1 MSTLDP
7 SSENTAPKPVPSWPA
22 RVRTAVLPVLW
33 LLPIA
38 ALAWVGWHH
47 WQVAQR
53 EVWRGE
59 VPLAFDPQR
68 PDALIESESLKELP
82 RDLLRIPL
90 LRDLLSEDL
99 VFYYE
104 GNADRLGVTGALRR
118 IAYEHRLEFG
128 DQLVSEL
135 LDQPAQLALWRS
147 QDGRLDHALLS
158 LRRGALASALE
169 LLAPVAQRDA
179 QLQQVTNLEIDGQRV
194 PVYRLRFGWQ
204 RALLFAGHGE
214 RLRVLVSP
222 RLVTAHGALDEA
234 FTLLSAALEQDEKA
248 LPARFALNPSSA
260 RHRLVLSADYLALGY
275 GRLLPQ
281 LAGLRFELRGSQ
293 WQSFVA
299 LNEVAPAELDF
310 DALWQA
316 APIGAAA
323 CAAVPVSATTLQS
336 LLRAFERREAL
347 PEALVAR
354 LGGPAALCWYPNSR
368 LLSPLLISRLQP
380 AEQAAERGADTRAN
394 GLDAALAAAFD
405 AYIGNPERE
414 AGGGRWPVRMIEGSA
429 GPRWQRAVAS
439 NFGLLARTE
448 AGDGEPKDS
457 PAFFRVALA
466 RHGEHLLFS
475 LDARLVEQAQ
485 ATLERRYPPL
495 AEQLPRGPVPLYL
508 APAALAQLAEQ
519 EALAGLPMELQPVF
533 HNAAQAHLLPRLQ
546 AAAAHAPL
554 ALRLDEARADTA
566 WSWQAVR
573 WEAL

>member
-1 MSTLDP
+1 MSNPAPAP
-7 SSENTAPKPVPSWPA
+7 SSVEPTSPPGWPA
-22 RVRTAVLPVLW
+22 RLRRAVLPLLW
-33 LLPIA
+33 LLPVA
-38 ALAWVGWHH
+38 ALGWVGWHH
-47 WQVAQR
+47 WQSAQR

-68 PDALIESESLKELP
+68 PDALIESESLAALP
-82 RDLLRIPL
+82 RDLLRVPL
-90 LRDLLSEDL
+90 LRDLLSEDF

-104 GNADRLGVTGALRR
+104 GNADRLGVVGALRR
-118 IAYEHRLEFG
+118 IAYEHRLELG
-128 DQLVSEL
+128 DHVVAEL
-135 LDQPAQLALWRS
+135 LDQPSQLALWRS
-147 QDGRLDHALLS
+147 PDGRLDHALLS

-169 LLAPVAQRDA
+169 LLAPVAQKDA

-222 RLVTAHGALDEA
+222 RLVSAHGDLDEA
-234 FTLLSAALEQDEKA
+234 YAILSAALAQDELA
-248 LPARFALNPSSA
+248 LPARFALHPSSA

-299 LNEVAPAELDF
+299 LNEVSAAELDF
-310 DALWQA
+310 DALWKA

-323 CAAVPVSATTLQS
+323 CAAVPVSADTLQA
-336 LLRAFERREAL
+336 LLRAFERRDAL
-347 PEALVAR
+347 PEALVSR
-354 LGGPAALCWYPNSR
+354 LGGPAAVCWYPNSR

-380 AEQAAERGADTRAN
+380 PPGKAAATATDPAA
-394 GLDAALAAAFD
+394 LDAALATAFET
-405 AYIGNPERE
+405 YIGNPERE
-414 AGGGRWPVRMIEGSA
+414 ASGKRWPVRVLEGA
-429 GPRWQRAVAS
+429 GGPRWQRAVAS
-439 NFGLLARTE
+439 NFGLLPRNE
-448 AGDGEPKDS
+448 AGDGEPKAS

-508 APAALAQLAEQ
+508 APAHLAELAEQ

-533 HNAAQAHLLPRLQ
+533 HNAAQAHLLPKLK
-546 AAAAHAPL
+546 AAAGHAPL
-554 ALRLDEARADTA
+554 ALRLDETRADSA

-573 WEAL
+573 WESL

>member
-1 MSTLDP
+1 MSNPEPAP
-7 SSENTAPKPVPSWPA
+7 SGAVPTSPSGWPA
-22 RVRTAVLPVLW
+22 RLRRAVLPLLW

-38 ALAWVGWHH
+38 ALGWVGWHH

-53 EVWRGE
+53 EVWRGDA
-59 VPLAFDPQR
+59 PLAFDPQR
-68 PDALIESESLKELP
+68 PDALIESESLAALP
-82 RDLLRIPL
+82 RDLLRVPL

-104 GNADRLGVTGALRR
+104 GNADRLGVVGALRR
-118 IAYEHRLEFG
+118 IAYEHTLELG
-128 DQLVSEL
+128 DHLVAEL
-135 LDQPAQLALWRS
+135 LDQPSQLALWRS
-147 QDGRLDHALLS
+147 PDGRLDHALLS
-158 LRRGALASALE
+158 LRRGALARALE
-169 LLAPVAQRDA
+169 LLVPVAQNDA
-179 QLQQVTNLEIDGQRV
+179 QLAQVTNLEIEGQRV

-222 RLVTAHGALDEA
+222 RLVTAQGELDA
-234 FTLLSAALEQDEKA
+234 AYAILSAALAQDEAA

-260 RHRLVLSADYLALGY
+260 RHRLVLTADYLAFGY

-281 LAGLRFELRGSQ
+281 LAGLRFENRGSQ

-299 LNEVAPAELDF
+299 LNEVDAAELDF
-310 DALWQA
+310 DALWKA

-323 CAAVPVSATTLQS
+323 CAAVPISAEALQA

-347 PEALVAR
+347 PEALVGR
-354 LGGPAALCWYPNSR
+354 LGGPAAACWYPDSR
-368 LLSPLLISRLQP
+368 LLSPLLISRLQAPSAGAATGPGDP
-380 AEQAAERGADTRAN
+380 AA
-394 GLDAALAAAFD
+394 LDAALSVAFQT
-405 AYIGNPERE
+405 YIGNPERE
-414 AGGGRWPVRMIEGSA
+414 ADGQRWPVRETREAG

-439 NFGLLARTE
+439 NFGLLPRSE
-448 AGDGEPKDS
+448 AGEGEPKDS

-495 AEQLPRGPVPLYL
+495 AERLPRGPVPLYL

-519 EALAGLPMELQPVF
+519 EALAGLPIELQPVF
-533 HNAAQAHLLPRLQ
+533 HNAAQAHLLPKLK
-546 AAAAHAPL
+546 AAAGHAPL
-554 ALRLDEARADTA
+554 ALRLDEARAETA

-573 WEAL
+573 WEQM